1 MWIRYWRASAA
12 ALLIAVAGCAGVPL
26 ESGQTQVAELVQA
39 RSGAT
44 VSAEPPTVEQAVRES
59 LHEPLQVATAVQIAL
74 QRNPTLQIQF
84 AHLGLSAADVFEAS
98 RLSNP
103 GLSFAVL
110 FPIGSASGNKLNAGA
125 TLSFSDL
132 LLRSVR
138 GRIAA
143 SEYRRT
149 QELVAASILDL
160 TLDVQRAWFE
170 CVGATQRAGVRRSID
185 ESARS
190 STELADRYLQAGNID
205 QLMLQLHAAAA
216 SEAHIAARQAA
227 AEVAEASGRL
237 RTLLGLNAADGPWSV
252 PDAIPEPVTAEVDVP
267 RLQTL
272 ALAQRLD
279 LAAARSQVSAAE
291 QQLTVAHQ
299 YRFLSPMGLGVAG
312 EREADGSKRLGPS
325 VSLSL
330 PVFQQGQGAI
340 ARAQAELVSARA
352 TQQLLEAQISNEV
365 QLQAD
370 RMRTAREQTTSY
382 REGLIPQREAVV
394 ARLQEKVNFMLTDTF
409 SLLLARQQEYT
420 AYLGYID
427 AMQAFWSARVE
438 LVRAVGT
445 RLPDDETPA
454 VNNPQVQP

>member
-227 AEVAEASGRL
+227 AEVAEASGRGCVK
-237 RTLLGLNAADGPWSV
+237 TLIVL
-252 PDAIPEPVTAEVDVP
+252 
-267 RLQTL
+267 
-272 ALAQRLD
+272 
-279 LAAARSQVSAAE
+279 
-291 QQLTVAHQ
+291 
-299 YRFLSPMGLGVAG
+299 
-312 EREADGSKRLGPS
+312 
-325 VSLSL
+325 
-330 PVFQQGQGAI
+330 
-340 ARAQAELVSARA
+340 
-352 TQQLLEAQISNEV
+352 
-365 QLQAD
+365 
-370 RMRTAREQTTSY
+370 
-382 REGLIPQREAVV
+382 
-394 ARLQEKVNFMLTDTF
+394 
-409 SLLLARQQEYT
+409 
-420 AYLGYID
+420 
-427 AMQAFWSARVE
+427 
-438 LVRAVGT
+438 
-445 RLPDDETPA
+445 
-454 VNNPQVQP
+454 